1 MAGALAVRLFYCW
14 SHPME
19 TRDGIGYI
27 QFTQRWFEE
36 GTAALPAFL
45 QTQPPLFCY
54 LSRAL
59 MFIGLSAEAATQLVN
74 LSAGTLLLIPVYFAG
89 KLLFNDKRAG
99 LWLGALSA
107 VMPTL
112 VKYSC
117 ERLREGLYF
126 FFAFWVIC
134 FWLHA
139 VKQSRPMQ
147 NAFLCGLCAVLSLLC
162 RYEALELLVFCGIGL
177 PAAIFFPDRAWKNAL
192 KAGFVFVLG
201 ALLGVAVIR
210 LLPGMPDIL
219 TIFVNRIWSQCLGT
233 SINPV

>member
-59 MFIGLSAEAATQLVN
+59 MFTGLSAEAATQLVN

-162 RYEALELLVFCGIGL
+162 RYEALE
-177 PAAIFFPDRAWKNAL
+177 
-192 KAGFVFVLG
+192 AGFVFVLG